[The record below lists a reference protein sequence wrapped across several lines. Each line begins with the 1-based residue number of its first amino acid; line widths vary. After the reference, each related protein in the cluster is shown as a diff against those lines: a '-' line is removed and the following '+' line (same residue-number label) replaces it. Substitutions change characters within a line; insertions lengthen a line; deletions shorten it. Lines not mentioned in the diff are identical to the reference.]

1 MKKFAF
7 LLLAIASSFAAMSQN
22 STSSNPAEM
31 QIAKEKEM
39 AMRLNLT
46 DEQEAKFIPI
56 YKEFA
61 RECDAVN
68 SQKDKIKQMPK
79 STSEEAAQRINAKLD
94 IKKQVIDVQK
104 KYIVKLSSVLNA
116 KQLNEF
122 LKTEKYIQNRLKQR
136 SDKAKH
142 GNAK

>member
-79 STSEEAAQRINAKLD
+79 STSEEAAQRINAK
-94 IKKQVIDVQK
+94 
-104 KYIVKLSSVLNA
+104 
-116 KQLNEF
+116 QLNEF